1 MGLFSAMTIIPK
13 IKAPEAS
20 DLLEA
25 MWKIFLFFLWIIS
38 YSKTISLLIYYA
50 M

>member
-1 MGLFSAMTIIPK
+1 MIKSLFITSERHKSMGLFSAMTIIPK

-25 MWKIFLFFLWIIS
+25 M
-38 YSKTISLLIYYA
+38 
-50 M
+50 